1 MKVEKTKANRMGEM
15 PIPKLIFKMS
25 LPAILAMMVQAL
37 YNIVDSMFVAR
48 IGENALTAVSLAFPI
63 QLIIIACF
71 VGLGVG
77 ISSLVSRKIG
87 EKDIK
92 SATLAAE
99 HGFLISSILY
109 VMLAILGLILSN
121 IFFGLFTDN
130 GEIIRFGS
138 DYLRIIMVFSFGS
151 LFAQAGMSILQGSG
165 DMMKPMISQII
176 GALVNIILDPIFIF
190 GWFGLPAM
198 GVKGAAIAT
207 IIGQVS
213 SMCFILFV
221 LFRGNNH
228 LKLDMR
234 NFKYSKTI
242 TKQILIV
249 GLPVALMQA
258 LGSVMLIGLN
268 KILAGFGETPVA
280 VLGVYFKLQSFVFMP
295 IFGLSQGTMPIIG
308 YNFGAKNK
316 ARIMKTIKVAAISA
330 VSFMSIGM
338 IIFQIFPAQLLTIFK
353 STEEMTAIGVVTFR
367 TISIGYPLAALSIVL
382 GSSFQGMGVAYIS
395 MIVSFIRQIVVLLPA
410 AYLLGKFVGLDA
422 VWISFVIAEVIGLIV
437 VLSFFKKIYTSK
449 LSIWDDEKKSVA

>member
-1 MKVEKTKANRMGEM
+1 
-15 PIPKLIFKMS
+15 
-25 LPAILAMMVQAL
+25 
-37 YNIVDSMFVAR
+37 
-48 IGENALTAVSLAFPI
+48 
-63 QLIIIACF
+63 
-71 VGLGVG
+71 
-77 ISSLVSRKIG
+77 
-87 EKDIK
+87 
-92 SATLAAE
+92 
-99 HGFLISSILY
+99 
-109 VMLAILGLILSN
+109 MLAILGLILSN
-121 IFFGLFTDN
+121 IFFGVFTDN
-130 GEIIRFGS
+130 AEIIGFGS
-138 DYLRIIMVFSFGS
+138 DYLRVIMVFSFGS

-165 DMMKPMISQII
+165 DMMKPMISQLI
-176 GALVNIILDPIFIF
+176 GAIVNIILDPIFIF

-213 SMCFILFV
+213 SMCFILFA
-221 LFRGNNH
+221 LFRGDNH

-338 IIFQIFPAQLLTIFK
+338 IVFQIFPAQLLTIFN

-395 MIVSFIRQIVVLLPA
+395 MIVSFIRQIIVLLPA
-410 AYLLGKFVGLDA
+410 AFLLGKFVGLDA
-422 VWISFVIAEVIGLIV
+422 VWTSFVIAEVIGLIV
-437 VLSFFKKIYTSK
+437 VLSFFKRIYTSK
-449 LSIWDDEKKSVA
+449 LSTWDDEKKSVA